1 MLKDTL
7 LVETSIGETRLA
19 LLEKG
24 KLVEC
29 HLFRADDLAKVGARF
44 AARVQSI
51 LADMNAAILDLGGET
66 AIVPFRHARS
76 QAQRSLPSRIS
87 ECVHEG
93 QRVVARIVRDAV
105 PFDNKQAIARL
116 EKAKGEVPEPQL
128 LTPAPSSDDMIA
140 RHEKA
145 GTAIISGTAGLFTD
159 YGVDEKLEL
168 IIEGRVPLKSGGSL
182 LIEEGRTLTSIDV
195 NAAGAD
201 PLVTNFEAA
210 LALIDEIRLQK
221 LGGNIVV
228 DFIDIHDKGHRQ
240 KLLATLD
247 SAMPGINRTGFSTF
261 GLVELSLKREGPSL
275 GMMLRSHTPPMAN
288 AQTLALDLMRLGEQ
302 VGMRAGGR
310 KLHLTAPKRV
320 LDWLQAHPVLL
331 NTLSEHTSR
340 AVDLKEAPQI
350 SAHL

>member
-7 LVETSIGETRLA
+7 LVEKSIGETRLA
-19 LLEKG
+19 LLVAG

-29 HLFRADDLAKVGARF
+29 HLFRTDELAKVGARF
-44 AARVQSI
+44 SARVHSI
-51 LADMNAAILDLGGET
+51 LPDMNAALLDLGGET

-76 QAQRSLPSRIS
+76 QAQISLPSRIA

-93 QRVVARIVRDAV
+93 QRVLARIVRDAV

-116 EKAKGEVPEPQL
+116 EKPKGDVPEPQL

-145 GTAIISGTAGLFTD
+145 GTAIITGSAGLFAD
-159 YGVDEKLEL
+159 YGVDEKLEQ
-168 IIEGRVPLKSGGSL
+168 IIEGRVALKSGGSL
-182 LIEEGRTLTSIDV
+182 LIEEGRTLTSVDV

-201 PLVTNFEAA
+201 PLITNFEAA
-210 LALIDEIRLQK
+210 LALTDEIRLQK

-247 SAMPGINRTGFSTF
+247 SAMGGINRTGFSSF

-275 GMMLRSHTPPMAN
+275 GMMLRRHTPPMAS
-288 AQTLALDLMRLGEQ
+288 AQTLALDLLRIAERE
-302 VGMRAGGR
+302 GMRAGGR

-320 LDWLQAHPVLL
+320 LDWLAAHPDLL
-331 NTLSEHTSR
+331 NTLREHTSR
-340 AVDLKEAPQI
+340 TVDLKEDPQI
-350 SAHL
+350 SAYL